1 MYMRVVR
8 ARIDPAK
15 VDEAISSPVGQD
27 LAAAVKRQP
36 GCQSF
41 TAGGDRATGQT
52 ITVSTWDTEE
62 HARYS
67 MDALGDVA
75 SRIQALG
82 VQADPPQI
90 FEVTT
95 PA

>member
-8 ARIDPAK
+8 GRIDPANI
-15 VDEAISSPVGQD
+15 DEAVTQLGQD
-27 LAAAVKRQP
+27 LAAAVRRLP

-41 TAGGDRATGQT
+41 VGGGDRATGQT

-67 MDALGDVA
+67 QDALGDVA

-82 VQADPPQI
+82 VQVNPPEI
-90 FEVTT
+90 FEVTAT
-95 PA
+95 

>member
-8 ARIDPAK
+8 GRIDLAK
-15 VDEAISSPVGQD
+15 IDEAVSQVGPD

-41 TAGGDRATGQT
+41 MAGGDRATGQT

-82 VQADPPQI
+82 VQADPPEI

-95 PA
+95 QA